1 MPRPGI
7 RGPPGPR
14 RAPQVDSWWRSEP
27 GLHLLSTTTP
37 QGPWCH
43 YLQGPS
49 GGSAHGGPAQQQ
61 GDRNREV
68 KALVQGHT
76 ARKWQ
81 SRDLNRQGLDSRPSP
96 HLGLLRFPK
105 GSWAGQG
112 VGETLVPTSQTKRTF
127 WNFWKSEKK
136 KKTHEIS
143 SVNMPHPSTCS
154 ETNSRKET
162 ETEAHTHLL
171 RLQRKVRTR
180 SESAHHFLEEAPLG
194 GQYPASGPWR
204 SVPWSFPWCPSSSL
218 SEVLTP
224 QPWAEASHRG
234 ERAFHTPSSVLP
246 QGLCSQFSSA
256 ENGEARPDP

>member
-1 MPRPGI
+1 MGQLFRFGLSPSTRPATTLSLASLLCQMLSLATSLSYSGARGDSQHLGTEVQMPRPGI

-27 GLHLLSTTTP
+27 VLHLLSTTTP

-81 SRDLNRQGLDSRPSP
+81 SRDLNRQSRDLNWQGLYSRPCP

-136 KKTHEIS
+136 K
-143 SVNMPHPSTCS
+143 NP
-154 ETNSRKET
+154 
-162 ETEAHTHLL
+162 
-171 RLQRKVRTR
+171 
-180 SESAHHFLEEAPLG
+180 
-194 GQYPASGPWR
+194 
-204 SVPWSFPWCPSSSL
+204 
-218 SEVLTP
+218 
-224 QPWAEASHRG
+224 
-234 ERAFHTPSSVLP
+234 
-246 QGLCSQFSSA
+246 
-256 ENGEARPDP
+256 